1 MDKHERDNWKK
12 VKEAL
17 EKNGKTDNFFYTRA
31 VAIVAGN
38 KDPLNLDSLES

>member
-1 MDKHERDNWKK
+1 MDKKEIDNWKK
-12 VKEAL
+12 VKETL

-31 VAIVAGN
+31 VAILAGN

>member
-1 MDKHERDNWKK
+1 MDKKEIDNWQK
-12 VKEAL
+12 VKERL
-17 EKNGKTDNFFYTRA
+17 EESGKTDCMFYTRA